1 MRQLRRCMLVVLCVC
16 VMGALTGC
24 GNDNADN
31 KATDYNGDRTN
42 DATNGTADDTKNDD
56 GVADDPV
63 LNGNFFQKGAGASH
77 NILKAISKMK

>member
-42 DATNGTADDTKNDD
+42 DATNGTADDTKMMMESQMRL
-56 GVADDPV
+56 VM
-63 LNGNFFQKGAGASH
+63 
-77 NILKAISKMK
+77 ILKTELKTSKMM

>member
-56 GVADDPV
+56 GVADEICYD
-63 LNGNFFQKGAGASH
+63 
-77 NILKAISKMK
+77 IED

>member
-42 DATNGTADDTKNDD
+42 DATNGTADDTKNEI
-56 GVADDPV
+56 GRAHV
-63 LNGNFFQKGAGASH
+63 
-77 NILKAISKMK
+77 

>member
-31 KATDYNGDRTN
+31 KATDYNGDRQMEQQTIR
-42 DATNGTADDTKNDD
+42 KMMMESQMRL
-56 GVADDPV
+56 VM
-63 LNGNFFQKGAGASH
+63 
-77 NILKAISKMK
+77 ILKMELKTSKMM

>member
-31 KATDYNGDRTN
+31 KATDYKIGR
-42 DATNGTADDTKNDD
+42 AH
-56 GVADDPV
+56 V
-63 LNGNFFQKGAGASH
+63 
-77 NILKAISKMK
+77 